1 MKIRYYISLCVAATA
16 LLFVSCGSSKKD
28 KTAEEK
34 VIVVKAPDMNADS
47 AYLYVKQQVDFG
59 PRVLGSKAH
68 RECGDFLS
76 AKLASFG
83 AKVYQQEFDATI
95 YDGTTYKARNII
107 GAFNPDARKR
117 VMLCAH
123 WDSRPWA
130 DNDPDEK
137 NHHTPIL
144 GANDGASGVG
154 VLLEIARQIQL
165 KAPEI
170 GIDIV
175 LFDAEDY
182 GMPQFTG
189 KYDED
194 SWCLGSQYWSR
205 VQHVPHYNA
214 RFGILLDMVGGK
226 GATFLQEGYSRDYA
240 SSVVKKIWKKADEIG
255 FGTYFPKRSG
265 GYVTDD
271 HVPVNQVA
279 KIPCVD
285 IIPCDEGCELSSFG
299 SFWHTVNDNMDV
311 IDKNTLQAV
320 GQTVIEVIYNEK

>member
-1 MKIRYYISLCVAATA
+1 MKIKYYISLCVAAMA
-16 LLFVSCGSSKKD
+16 LLSVSCGSSKKD
-28 KTAEEK
+28 KTVEEK

-117 VMLCAH
+117 VMLCSH

-182 GMPQFTG
+182 GIPQFTG
-189 KYDED
+189 KHDED

-205 VQHVPHYNA
+205 IQHVPHYNA

-240 SSVVKKIWKKADEIG
+240 SSVVKKIWKKANEMG

-320 GQTVIEVIYNEK
+320 GQTVMEVIYNEK

>member
-1 MKIRYYISLCVAATA
+1 MKIRYYISLCVDATA

-28 KTAEEK
+28 KTTEEK

-189 KYDED
+189 KHDED

-226 GATFLQEGYSRDYA
+226 GATFLQEGFSRDYA

-320 GQTVIEVIYNEK
+320 GQTVMEVIYNEK